1 LIHSRTRLIFQFHA
15 SHFQRIAVA
24 AFLAITSV
32 ALAAQDQTA
41 VAPTAKSKPGSSLD
55 ISLGIFGQFTPART
69 PTQIVDYQNGATYDQ
84 TVQGSSSSAGIL
96 GTIHQSFKPWLG
108 YNVNFGYS
116 RFSEQ
121 YSQGSYFPNPPQP
134 NNPISSFIYGSI
146 GEKMYELTGASV
158 VQGPRTK
165 RVETFFQLGGGVLSF
180 LPTQSPSPYW
190 VEFRPAMV
198 FGTGMNYR
206 VSKHW
211 ELRAEY
217 RGLFYK
223 TPSFNGFKEANS
235 DVPTVKLYTITNEP
249 TISLVYRFGGKR

>member
-1 LIHSRTRLIFQFHA
+1 MISG
-15 SHFQRIAVA
+15 
-24 AFLAITSV
+24 
-32 ALAAQDQTA
+32 ALGAQDHTVIA
-41 VAPTAKSKPGSSLD
+41 HTSKGESNSAID
-55 ISLGIFGQFTPART
+55 VSLGIFGQFTPART
-69 PTQIVDYQNGATYDQ
+69 PTEITPYQNGTTYDQ
-84 TVQGSSSSAGIL
+84 TTQGTSNSAGFL
-96 GTIHQSFKPWLG
+96 GTFHQSFRPWLG

-121 YSQGSYFPNPPQP
+121 YSQGSYFPNPSQP
-134 NNPISSFIYGSI
+134 TNPISSFTYGSI

-165 RVETFFQLGGGVLSF
+165 RIETFFQLGGGALSF
-180 LPTQSPSPYW
+180 LPTQNPSPYW
-190 VEFRPAMV
+190 VEFRPVMV

-211 ELRAEY
+211 GFRTEY

-223 TPSFNGFKEANS
+223 TPSFNGFRGANS

-249 TISLVYRFGGKR
+249 TISLVYRFGAKR